1 MKWCTCWSIKGT
13 HGVRA
18 SGASVACSSASIIG
32 GDETPMPMLDM
43 ASSTDVS
50 ELPLQLASR
59 CMNTSPGA
67 RLGDFL
73 GSVGCLRASP
83 SGLPRCLPPVP
94 LLALLALG
102 GLVSWLGFLPFTPS
116 TQKLTPPAGFRLPD
130 DPKGGEADRA
140 GCKRR

>member
-1 MKWCTCWSIKGT
+1 MKWCTCSSIKGT
-13 HGVRA
+13 NGVRV

-43 ASSTDVS
+43 ASSTDVA
-50 ELPLQLASR
+50 ELPLQLISR
-59 CMNTSPGA
+59 CMNPSPGA
-67 RLGDFL
+67 RVGDFL
-73 GSVGCLRASP
+73 GSGGLRAGP
-83 SGLPRCLPPVP
+83 SGLPRCLP
-94 LLALLALG
+94 LLATLALLALD

-116 TQKLTPPAGFRLPD
+116 TQKLTPPVGPLVPD